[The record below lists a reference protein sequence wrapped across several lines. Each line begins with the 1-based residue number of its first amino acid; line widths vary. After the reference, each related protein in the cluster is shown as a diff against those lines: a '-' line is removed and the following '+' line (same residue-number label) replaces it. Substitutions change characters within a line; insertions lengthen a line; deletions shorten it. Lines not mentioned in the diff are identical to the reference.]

1 MLEISSVALPCFGFS
16 IDGGVVKYTIALD
29 IPKQWFVPGRTYIS
43 RDMGALGLAEKIEE
57 LMTGP
62 NVYHLCAIAGAKLY
76 VDADAVKG
84 GTEAI
89 DALRADVPQ
98 LAYVGPY
105 TGANAPIAVSASG
118 YCGSKVNYKTYTK
131 DGKSG
136 AVYKGPIAVESFK
149 VGGEYEKLWAD
160 WSIFEGSPGCQGAEK
175 LSTALKEK
183 KSIAGIRVR
192 GTALR
197 KNSFTTDDDKNVSR
211 LEISASWIETVY
223 YYPPKPTDGGFSA
236 VPPAAPPATTA
247 PPPIAPPP
255 QSGQPHFAPP
265 IDSGDIPF

>member
-29 IPKQWFVPGRTYIS
+29 IAKQWFVPGRTYVG
-43 RDMGALGLAEKIEE
+43 RDMEALGLRDKIKE
-57 LMTGP
+57 LMAGP
-62 NVYHLCAIAGAKLY
+62 NVYHLCSIAGAKLY

-84 GTEAI
+84 GAEAI
-89 DALRADVPQ
+89 DCLKADVPQ
-98 LAYVGPY
+98 LAYVGSY
-105 TGANAPIAVSASG
+105 AGANASIAVSASG
-118 YCGSKVNYKTYTK
+118 KCGSKVNYKTYAK

-136 AVYKGPIAVESFK
+136 AVFKGPISVESFK
-149 VGGEYEKLWAD
+149 VGGEYENLWAD
-160 WSIFEGSPGCQGAEK
+160 WSIFEGAPGCQGAEK

-183 KSIAGIRVR
+183 KPIASIRVR
-192 GTALR
+192 GNALR
-197 KNSFTTDDDKNVSR
+197 KNSFTTGDGENVSR

-223 YYPPKPTDGGFSA
+223 YYPPKSTDEAS
-236 VPPAAPPATTA
+236 PDAPPAGPPTTAA
-247 PPPIAPPP
+247 PPPISPPP